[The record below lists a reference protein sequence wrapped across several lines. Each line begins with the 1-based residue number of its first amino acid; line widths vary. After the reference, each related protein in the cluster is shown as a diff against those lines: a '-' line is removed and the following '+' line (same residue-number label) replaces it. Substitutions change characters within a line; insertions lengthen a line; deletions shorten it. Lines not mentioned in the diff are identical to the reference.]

1 MALPINIEQKK
12 TMNNLKPIVDEERPK
27 VYIETYGCQMN
38 VNDSEVIL
46 SILQENGYA
55 LTEDMDRAD
64 VILANTCSIR
74 DNAEQR
80 IWGRIEQFR
89 LQKKRNPQ
97 VVIGI
102 VGCMAER
109 LKDKLLE
116 KVDLVA
122 GPDAYRSLPALLRD
136 IRPDSPQINVLLSR
150 EETYADISPVRL
162 DRNGVSAYISI
173 MRGCNNVCS
182 YCVVPYT
189 RGAERSRDPHS
200 IVREARELFENGDRE
215 VNLLGQNVDSYLGKE
230 GRAGAAEG
238 VSDGDAAAGAGNNA
252 GGGVVN
258 FAKLLE
264 MVAAISPEL
273 RVRFSTSHPKD
284 ISDEVISTI
293 AAHENIC
300 RHIHLPVQSGSSRL
314 LEKMRRK
321 YDREWYLERVAKI
334 REVMP
339 DCGLSTDVIAGFCSE
354 TEQDH
359 RDTLSLFEQVCFDSA
374 FMFQYSERPG
384 TLASRHYPDDVPPE
398 VKTARLNEIIA
409 LQTKMSLKSNQKDI
423 GKTFRVLIE
432 GPSKRNPD
440 DLCGRAGNNKM
451 CVFPSMA
458 AERTAQG
465 LAPLKAGDYVNVKV
479 VDCTSATL
487 ICRIV

>member
-1 MALPINIEQKK
+1 
-12 TMNNLKPIVDEERPK
+12 MNNLKPIVDQERPK

-38 VNDSEVIL
+38 VNDIEVIL
-46 SILQENGYA
+46 SILQKNGYA

-200 IVREARELFENGDRE
+200 IVREARELFENGYKE
-215 VNLLGQNVDSYLGKE
+215 VNLLGQNVDSYLWKE
-230 GRAGAAEG
+230 CREGAAEG
-238 VSDGDAAAGAGNNA
+238 VSAGDAEEGE
-252 GGGVVN
+252 VVN
-258 FAKLLE
+258 FARLLE

-300 RHIHLPVQSGSSRL
+300 RHIHLPVQSGSSRI

-359 RDTLSLFEQVCFDSA
+359 QDTLSLFEQVCFDSA

-409 LQTKMSLKSNQKDI
+409 LQTKMSLRSNQKDM
-423 GKTFRVLIE
+423 GKTFKVLIE

-458 AERTAQG
+458 AERATQG
-465 LAPLKAGDYVNVKV
+465 LAPLGAGNYVNVKV

-487 ICRIV
+487 ICEIV